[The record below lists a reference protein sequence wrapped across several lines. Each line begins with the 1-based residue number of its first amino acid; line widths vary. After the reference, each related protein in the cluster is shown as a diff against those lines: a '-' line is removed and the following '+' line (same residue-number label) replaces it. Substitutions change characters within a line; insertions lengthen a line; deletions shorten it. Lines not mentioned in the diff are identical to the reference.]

1 MEVQV
6 YLNFDG
12 NCEEAMKTYE
22 KVFSG
27 KNMEIMRYSDI
38 PDDPNFPIPEDQKNM
53 IIHGE
58 MTIGDLNFNFSDTP
72 GQYVNGN
79 MMSVALR
86 LDTAEEVRTFYEG
99 LREGSTIHIDLG
111 ETFFSDLYVFFT
123 DRFGVNWQFVA
134 VKDK

>member
-72 GQYVNGN
+72 GQYVHGN